1 MATLGALPVA
11 VVAAQ
16 AKCWAAAAAATA
28 FVPPV
33 CFDAECAAG
42 ADAAFLTAVSLPLVA
57 ALAVGAWVLRP
68 PPKELLDSGRLFEDP
83 KTGTMF
89 EAPEGVSPE
98 VDKNDLLAF
107 KPISYTPWPVAS
119 DAPGERVRVGV
130 GKVGATEPRTF
141 VFEKLLPGPS
151 QIVCVTLPRPLGVVF
166 EFDERRKRASV
177 AGFVEGSNAE
187 QRQKV
192 ARLNK
197 VKEAEAALE
206 GDVLRAFTCT
216 CPVWPTK
223 ALFGA
228 VAPERHLVVYGA
240 DKGKWGA
247 IRTALRRGT
256 YRDGPVTL
264 VLERRVVEP

>member
-1 MATLGALPVA
+1 MFSRPLPPLPRQRARVVQGLDRHLWGPNCVVTARQHTQRPVHCMATLGALPVA

-98 VDKNDLLAF
+98 VDKNVSLADEWQPHQRF
-107 KPISYTPWPVAS
+107 RNPTVCLSAVSGTDAS
-119 DAPGERVRVGV
+119 AAGH
-130 GKVGATEPRTF
+130 
-141 VFEKLLPGPS
+141 
-151 QIVCVTLPRPLGVVF
+151 LPRLRFQQPLPPQAANLGVSHAGQTAGSRH
-166 EFDERRKRASV
+166 ERA
-177 AGFVEGSNAE
+177 
-187 QRQKV
+187 
-192 ARLNK
+192 
-197 VKEAEAALE
+197 
-206 GDVLRAFTCT
+206 
-216 CPVWPTK
+216 
-223 ALFGA
+223 
-228 VAPERHLVVYGA
+228 
-240 DKGKWGA
+240 
-247 IRTALRRGT
+247 RRGIGSST
-256 YRDGPVTL
+256 WRHCPL
-264 VLERRVVEP
+264 S